1 MKPERVNILYS
12 LGRPFAPLY
21 GAIMNVRAALY
32 HKNILKKTSL
42 EVPVISVGNLTMG
55 GTGKTPMAIYLAGL
69 MRKKNPVVVSRG
81 YHGTSTDKINVV
93 SDGNS
98 LLMGVRE
105 AGDESYL
112 MARALPGIP
121 VVTGRS
127 KRLTAEYAVRHFN
140 PGLVIVDDG
149 FQHLGLAR
157 DLNMVMFKVDT
168 LLGNNR
174 VFPAGDMRE
183 PLKALERADCFV
195 LNCVDDENRQKAEAI
210 EKALNKRF
218 PEIPVFKTA
227 YRPTG
232 VVDQNGRGSAVA
244 EVKGKKCFGF
254 CGLAD
259 PSYFQRV
266 LEDSGMELAGVQTYP
281 DHHFYSEKDLEEIAI
296 TAQAAGAELLVTTA
310 KDMVKLQDCR
320 SFLPV
325 VSVQM
330 ELVPFEGLADFIR
343 ERISA

>member
-1 MKPERVNILYS
+1 
-12 LGRPFAPLY
+12 
-21 GAIMNVRAALY
+21 
-32 HKNILKKTSL
+32 
-42 EVPVISVGNLTMG
+42 
-55 GTGKTPMAIYLAGL
+55 
-69 MRKKNPVVVSRG
+69 
-81 YHGTSTDKINVV
+81 
-93 SDGNS
+93 
-98 LLMGVRE
+98 
-105 AGDESYL
+105 
-112 MARALPGIP
+112 
-121 VVTGRS
+121 
-127 KRLTAEYAVRHFN
+127 
-140 PGLVIVDDG
+140 
-149 FQHLGLAR
+149 
-157 DLNMVMFKVDT
+157 
-168 LLGNNR
+168 
-174 VFPAGDMRE
+174 
-183 PLKALERADCFV
+183 ALERADCFV

>member
-183 PLKALERADCFV
+183 PLKALE
-195 LNCVDDENRQKAEAI
+195 
-210 EKALNKRF
+210 
-218 PEIPVFKTA
+218 
-227 YRPTG
+227 
-232 VVDQNGRGSAVA
+232 
-244 EVKGKKCFGF
+244 
-254 CGLAD
+254 
-259 PSYFQRV
+259 
-266 LEDSGMELAGVQTYP
+266 
-281 DHHFYSEKDLEEIAI
+281 
-296 TAQAAGAELLVTTA
+296 
-310 KDMVKLQDCR
+310 
-320 SFLPV
+320 
-325 VSVQM
+325 
-330 ELVPFEGLADFIR
+330 
-343 ERISA
+343 